1 MNKHMVI
8 EKINNLNLGTEDSGY
23 PLEDYSQ
30 EKLETLLDDLT
41 GVTVNETEKLR
52 VAFDK
57 LES

>member
-1 MNKHMVI
+1 MNKQMVI
-8 EKINNLNLGTEDSGY
+8 KKINELNLGTEDSGY

-30 EKLETLLDDLT
+30 EKLETLLNDLT